1 MNNIKR
7 ALTVLASVAVV
18 APALVACSSEQVV
31 RYTNSDLG
39 VALDVKCDAGLV
51 AFTTEDA
58 PQGFYTPTKLGAA
71 AIKQATKE
79 GNPFAAIAGPMV
91 QGMAENALEE
101 ACGEGVVYTE
111 PNDDGIISIAPPV
124 PTNVSRSQYG
134 GYKDGIQVSVKDVF
148 SYEWIKA
155 GNMFADRVE
164 AGAGYRLIV
173 VDLNIGNDG
182 KAPTTLSGRD
192 FQLQD
197 SEGRRFSALGYQ
209 MGSEMW
215 IDETRPQ
222 DIESYES
229 INPGSNRTE
238 TLVFRVPADATGL
251 ALADRTEYVFQF

>member
-7 ALTVLASVAVV
+7 ALTVLASTAVL
-18 APALVACSSEQVV
+18 APALVACSSEKVV
-31 RYTNSDLG
+31 RYNHALG
-39 VALDVKCDAGLV
+39 VPLDVKCDAGLV

-79 GNPFAAIAGPMV
+79 GNPMAALAGPMA
-91 QGMAENALEE
+91 QGMAEVALEE
-101 ACGEGVVYTE
+101 ACGSDVVYTE

-124 PTNVSRSQYG
+124 PTDVSRGEAG
-134 GYKDGIQVSVKDVF
+134 GYKDGIQISVKDVF

-173 VDLNIGNDG
+173 VDLNVGNSG
-182 KAPTTLSGRD
+182 KAPSTLMGRE

-222 DIESYES
+222 DIETYQD
-229 INPGSNRTE
+229 INPGSKGTE
-238 TLVFRVPADATGL
+238 TLVFRVPADAAGL
-251 ALADRTEYVFQF
+251 TLVDRTEYTFQF